1 MEFMSEVWPIDINAG
16 AVSIEIIFT
25 AMRLQETRRVVRK
38 EKRNKDSPGH
48 SDAQRLE
55 QGRDSK
61 RGKKGRLR
69 KEAENKASETSW

>member
-61 RGKKGRLR
+61 GGQEREAKEGGRKQGK
-69 KEAENKASETSW
+69 

>member
-16 AVSIEIIFT
+16 VVSIEIIFT
-25 AMRLQETRRVVRK
+25 AMRLEETREVVRK

-55 QGRDSK
+55 QGRDT
-61 RGKKGRLR
+61 KGGQEREAKEGGR
-69 KEAENKASETSW
+69 KQDK